1 MGEPSAPPER
11 ETWLGWLPL
20 PALILAADGS
30 PVAVN
35 PLWAAVLGSAGDRW
49 LDVVEPPFR
58 AALGERLQLSAA
70 AGEPGRA
77 DCWVTGPG
85 AGRWSR
91 WWWHPIP
98 PRNVLVCVGVIGDGQ
113 AAAPRGASIGTDLAT
128 AVTDRIFAAGL
139 ALESAASMLDGPMAA
154 MILRV
159 LDDLERMVEQTRSA
173 AIQQQAPSTS
183 PPSPEEQ

>member
-20 PALILAADGS
+20 PSLILAADGS
-30 PVAVN
+30 AVAVN
-35 PLWAAVLGSAGDRW
+35 PLWATVLGSGADRW
-49 LDVVEPPFR
+49 LDAVEPPFR
-58 AALGERLQLSAA
+58 AALGERLRLSAA

-77 DCWVTGPG
+77 DCWVTGLG
-85 AGRWSR
+85 GGRWSR

-113 AAAPRGASIGTDLAT
+113 AAAPGSSINTDLAT
-128 AVTDRIFAAGL
+128 AVADRIFAAGL
-139 ALESAASMLDGPMAA
+139 ALESAADMLDGPMAA

-159 LDDLERMVEQTRSA
+159 LDDLERMVEQTHSA
-173 AIQQQAPSTS
+173 AIQQR
-183 PPSPEEQ
+183 PPSAPPPSSEGQ